1 MLELRDLVKHYE
13 SADEVVRAID
23 GVSLTVERG
32 QVVALYGPSGSGKTT
47 LLLLAAAMAE
57 PDAGTVSFE
66 GRDVADLSVAE
77 ATRYRRSQLGFVW
90 QQFHLV
96 PLMPAIDN
104 VGLKLLAE
112 GATRRAAR
120 SSAAGWVE
128 RVGLG
133 GRGEHPP
140 ERLSTGERQRVAI
153 ARALV
158 NRPRL
163 VLADEPTGNLDTRRA
178 QDILGLLADIS
189 HRDGVGVLLVTHDPE
204 AAAFAD
210 RVHTLRDGKLT
221 EGRSAAGDAYGRSD
235 GEGVHGVSA
244 R

>member
-1 MLELRDLVKHYE
+1 VLELSHLVKHYRSGE
-13 SADEVVRAID
+13 EVVRAID
-23 GVSLTVERG
+23 GVSLTVEPG

-104 VGLKLLAE
+104 IGMKLLAE
-112 GATRRAAR
+112 GATRRGARASAAR
-120 SSAAGWVE
+120 WVE
-128 RVGLG
+128 RVGLA

-163 VLADEPTGNLDTRRA
+163 VLADEPTGNLDSRRA
-178 QDILGLLADIS
+178 RDILGLLAGIS
-189 HRDGVGVLLVTHDPE
+189 HDEGVGVLLVTHDPE

-221 EGRSAAGDAYGRSD
+221 EGRDGALDARPTD
-235 GEGVHGVSA
+235 GEAGVHGVSA

>member
-1 MLELRDLVKHYE
+1 MLELRDVVKHYRSGE
-13 SADEVVRAID
+13 EVVRAID
-23 GVSLTVERG
+23 GVSLTIERG

-57 PDAGTVSFE
+57 PDAGTVLFE
-66 GRDVADLSVAE
+66 GRDVAGMSGRE
-77 ATRYRRSQLGFVW
+77 ATRYRRSELGFVW
-90 QQFHLV
+90 QQFQLV

-104 VGLKLLAE
+104 VGMKLIAE

-120 SSAAGWVE
+120 QSAAGWVE

-133 GRGEHPP
+133 GRAEHPP

-163 VLADEPTGNLDTRRA
+163 VLADEPTGSLDSHRA
-178 QDILGLLADIS
+178 RDILALLADIS

-210 RVHTLRDGKLT
+210 RIHTLRDGTLSDGPT
-221 EGRSAAGDAYGRSD
+221 APSDATASAGDA
-235 GEGVHGVSA
+235 GVRGVSA